1 MHRISLKA
9 LRELGCVTFIDVREH
24 ERQAR
29 ETEQILDRVCEIAE
43 RTSEKLEVCPATL
56 RAT

>member
-1 MHRISLKA
+1 MPRLSMKDLQ
-9 LRELGCVTFIDVREH
+9 ELGCVTFLTVREH

-29 ETEQILDRVCEIAE
+29 ETEKILDRVCAIAE
-43 RTSEKLEVCPATL
+43 RTEAKLDACPETL